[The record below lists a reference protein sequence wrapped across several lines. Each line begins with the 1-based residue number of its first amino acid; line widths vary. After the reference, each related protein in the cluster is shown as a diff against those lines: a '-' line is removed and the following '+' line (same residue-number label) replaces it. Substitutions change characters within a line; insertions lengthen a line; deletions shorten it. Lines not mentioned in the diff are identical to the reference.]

1 MRVRKKLG
9 VCYVLMVL
17 LTIAIVIPI
26 IWLVFISMKPNSEIM
41 NNPLSLPNA
50 LDFGNYVSA
59 LQTLDLFTLYKNT
72 AFIAVCSLAVEIVI
86 TFSSAVMCGN
96 RLKFWNTIPTERL
109 ISRAWESRSVMVM
122 PPSLMLPS

>member
-86 TFSSAVMCGN
+86 TFSSAVGLTRLYYRSDRCAQRPGRIFAAGTCGQPVYPAVSD
-96 RLKFWNTIPTERL
+96 L
-109 ISRAWESRSVMVM
+109 
-122 PPSLMLPS
+122 

>member
-41 NNPLSLPNA
+41 LSL
-50 LDFGNYVSA
+50 
-59 LQTLDLFTLYKNT
+59 
-72 AFIAVCSLAVEIVI
+72 IHI
-86 TFSSAVMCGN
+86 
-96 RLKFWNTIPTERL
+96 
-109 ISRAWESRSVMVM
+109 
-122 PPSLMLPS
+122 